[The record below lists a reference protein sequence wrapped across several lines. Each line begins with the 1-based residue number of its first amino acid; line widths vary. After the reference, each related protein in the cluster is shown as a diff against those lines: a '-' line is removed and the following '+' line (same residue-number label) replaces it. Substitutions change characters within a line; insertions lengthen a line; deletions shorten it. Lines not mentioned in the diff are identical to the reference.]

1 VLVDHDRPAT
11 LQQIITAIQRRWGER
26 ALFRFGQSPT
36 GAVAVIPTGF
46 ADLDAALGIGGI
58 PRGRITE
65 FLGTP
70 TSGMTTLALTVLER
84 AQAQGDLV
92 AYIDLS
98 RTFDAEY
105 AALIGVDLAA
115 LLLIRPPTAA
125 DALEIIHALIAS
137 GGVGVLLVDSL
148 AMFQSL
154 PRDARLLE
162 QALRMLPAVLAN
174 SPCALIALTAL
185 PYSPAMTR
193 ALGFRGSLLAYT
205 AAIRLHIARE
215 AWLPSVQGLPGCNA
229 RISVLKHKLAATGG
243 TTQVLIRF
251 ADEVRL

>member
-1 VLVDHDRPAT
+1 MDHDRSAA
-11 LQQIITAIQRRWGER
+11 LQHIITAIQRRWGER
-26 ALFRFGQSPT
+26 ALRRFGQAT
-36 GAVAVIPTGF
+36 HDTIAVIPTGF
-46 ADLDAALGIGGI
+46 ADLDAALGIGSI

-65 FLGTP
+65 LLGTP
-70 TSGMTTLALTVLER
+70 TSGMTTLALTVLAR

-92 AYIDLS
+92 AYVDLS

-125 DALEIIHALIAS
+125 DALELIDALIAS

-162 QALRMLPAVLAN
+162 QALRTLPATLAR
-174 SPCALIALTAL
+174 SPCALVALTSM
-185 PYSPAMTR
+185 PYSPEMIR
-193 ALGFRGSLLAYT
+193 ALGFRGSLLAHT

-215 AWLPSVQGLPGCNA
+215 AWQPTAQGLPGCTA
-229 RISVLKHKLAATGG
+229 SISVLKHKLAATGS
-243 TTQVLIRF
+243 TTQLLIHF